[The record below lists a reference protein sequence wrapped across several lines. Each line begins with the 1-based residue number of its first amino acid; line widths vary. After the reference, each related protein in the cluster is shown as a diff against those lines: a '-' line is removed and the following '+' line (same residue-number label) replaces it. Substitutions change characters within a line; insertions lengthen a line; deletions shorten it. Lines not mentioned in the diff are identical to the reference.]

1 MGRLIG
7 VLVILAALYGVLRS
21 MSGAPSM
28 AGTHDDMARYLGF
41 SGVLTLGVGVL
52 IVSGGIDLS
61 IGSLVG
67 LGAIVFGMLL
77 EKKMSVLTAGA
88 VVIGGGAL
96 IGLFHGLMVTR
107 VGLQPFLVTLCG
119 LFMYRGL
126 AKWIADGREVYL
138 RPGQPELENL
148 REALVSGHT
157 LGVPHEL
164 FLLLVV
170 AVVLGVV
177 MHASVYGRYWYAI
190 GYNEQAARYAGIST
204 KRYKVLAYVIC
215 STLAGLGA
223 VLYIL
228 ETRNANPSNA
238 GNLLELY
245 AITGAVLGG
254 CSLRG
259 GEGTVPGM
267 LLGAAVLPLLQQICF
282 TPTIGSN
289 LEYVVIGGALLLGT
303 IGNEVVGRISRARAR

>member
-7 VLVILAALYGVLRS
+7 VLVILAALYAVLRA
-21 MSGAPSM
+21 MSEAPSM

-41 SGVLTLGVGVL
+41 SGILTLGVGVL

-67 LGAIVFGMLL
+67 LGAICFGLLL
-77 EKKMSVLTAGA
+77 EKKTPVLTAAAIVIGMGA
-88 VVIGGGAL
+88 V
-96 IGLFHGLMVTR
+96 IGLFHGLLVTR

-126 AKWIADGREVYL
+126 AKWVGGGSEVYL
-138 RPGQPELENL
+138 RPGQPQVEEL
-148 REALVSGHT
+148 RRALVSGHT

-170 AVVLGVV
+170 AALLGILL
-177 MHASVYGRYWYAI
+177 HASVYGRYWYAI
-190 GYNEQAARYAGIST
+190 GYNELAARYAGIPT

-215 STLAGLGA
+215 STLAGLGGI
-223 VLYIL
+223 LTML

-259 GEGTVPGM
+259 GEGTIAGM

-282 TPTIGSN
+282 TPAIGSN

-303 IGNEVVGRISRARAR
+303 IGNEVVRRLSRAR